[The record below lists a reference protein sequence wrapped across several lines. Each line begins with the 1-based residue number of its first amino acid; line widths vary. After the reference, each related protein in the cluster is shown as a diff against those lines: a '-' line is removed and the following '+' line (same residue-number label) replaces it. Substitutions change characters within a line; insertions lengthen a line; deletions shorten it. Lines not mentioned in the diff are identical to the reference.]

1 MLYFSIMALDFWSI
15 YHKKIKIW
23 LPSKKFFHHHLLL
36 NVACLEK
43 LLLLLKFLFC
53 IYPYIYTQLAEIWKK
68 CAYLFLEKLAFV
80 WKSYYA
86 NFSENRTMQVLTV
99 LGYHWQQFLQK
110 NMKKRGFLTSSA
122 FLYSSCRCVPNE
134 KLMCNTY
141 LIFDLIIYSAKHST
155 LRWNVK
161 KYLVPVA

>member
-1 MLYFSIMALDFWSI
+1 MGKNTLDLSKMTKPLLYFSIMALDFWSI

-68 CAYLFLEKLAFV
+68 CNLVLIALLFVSKAKINIF
-80 WKSYYA
+80 WI
-86 NFSENRTMQVLTV
+86 F
-99 LGYHWQQFLQK
+99 F
-110 NMKKRGFLTSSA
+110 KRSGPKATC
-122 FLYSSCRCVPNE
+122 SC
-134 KLMCNTY
+134 
-141 LIFDLIIYSAKHST
+141 
-155 LRWNVK
+155 LRWNFLP
-161 KYLVPVA
+161 YYFHFLPNANYDSFF